1 MPTSADAPPN
11 WSRLWAVVLAATFL
25 SFFFANEADNDLW
38 GHVLFGRDML
48 SQHALPRTD
57 TYSYT
62 ATGAPWVNHEWLAQV
77 LFAVAYGIGGGK
89 WAVAPEGGARGRDLC
104 VRLCADAPAH
114 GDRLGVGSRR
124 ACC

>member
-1 MPTSADAPPN
+1 MPTSADPPPN
-11 WSRLWAVVLAATFL
+11 WPRLWALVLAATFL

-48 SQHALPRTD
+48 NQRALPRTD

-77 LFAVAYGIGGGK
+77 LFALAYGIGGASGLLLLK
-89 WAVAPEGGARGRDLC
+89 VALAVVTCAFGLALIRRRTAAAWVW
-104 VRLCADAPAH
+104 VRP
-114 GDRLGVGSRR
+114 R
-124 ACC
+124 CC